1 MRPWLV
7 LKWASR
13 ARVRRFAAGAASQV
27 KTLEPGGTLRVSPAE
42 ITNLQD
48 PAECAAYEY
57 VRPGAAAE
65 ALQALAMQRLAPEE
79 MRQRALPVLRGAKM
93 SPCPSQRELAELAAQ
108 NSKDSKNFKNRK
120 NSKRPKSFQ
129 PLALLVDGDQFGP
142 AHCELLLAY
151 LERSFDVRVR
161 RIYTA
166 PSKAQLWRQ
175 RLASAKFEAIEVPRW
190 TGGQKD
196 PVDIEIA
203 MDVMQFAITKTLPSI
218 AIACKDVDYA
228 RVFQRGREHGLDM
241 LHVVPASAE
250 AQPAIPPEIEAACS
264 QTLVVKPGPDGAC
277 VGSAFEES
285 EAEGEVVDRLASLG
299 YWDPESALAT
309 RFRSLTLRQAVA
321 CFLHVNREH
330 GLDRFK
336 PFYPVRTVMP
346 SLHEFLLQKQDWSS
360 KPEGMLCLTGL
371 KGDVTHQQMRFGS
384 WPEVDYFAGASRNLV
399 RRVLRAF
406 GYLDSSHNSC
416 MEEALALFVERN
428 ARKSANKRLLV
439 DLNSSQGLHDLFVRE
454 DLLQQWWLPPKDS
467 NVRASLKYFGYLPS
481 IEAGKDVVMES
492 MRRFLRSKGASKLP
506 ASYNT
511 CVAECLEVLSRNPD
525 ARTAFMRKPRRNR
538 KADAAK

>member
-1 MRPWLV
+1 MNSLLIFLFRGIV
-7 LKWASR
+7 R
-13 ARVRRFAAGAASQV
+13 A
-27 KTLEPGGTLRVSPAE
+27 
-42 ITNLQD
+42 
-48 PAECAAYEY
+48 
-57 VRPGAAAE
+57 
-65 ALQALAMQRLAPEE
+65 
-79 MRQRALPVLRGAKM
+79 AK
-93 SPCPSQRELAELAAQ
+93 
-108 NSKDSKNFKNRK
+108 
-120 NSKRPKSFQ
+120 
-129 PLALLVDGDQFGP
+129 
-142 AHCELLLAY
+142 
-151 LERSFDVRVR
+151 
-161 RIYTA
+161 
-166 PSKAQLWRQ
+166 
-175 RLASAKFEAIEVPRW
+175 
-190 TGGQKD
+190 
-196 PVDIEIA
+196 
-203 MDVMQFAITKTLPSI
+203 VMQFAITKTLPSI

-467 NVRASLKYFGYLPS
+467 NVRASLRYFGYLPS

-525 ARTAFMRKPRRNR
+525 ARTAFMRKPREKSECGCSQVTFHLLKNMFHFSLLVLKRTYHYWTYHVFFFWLLFFSGGLKQMEVTVWPFKRGVREVAVVVNTNGIPFWGR
-538 KADAAK
+538 CTTHFKLILVGIG